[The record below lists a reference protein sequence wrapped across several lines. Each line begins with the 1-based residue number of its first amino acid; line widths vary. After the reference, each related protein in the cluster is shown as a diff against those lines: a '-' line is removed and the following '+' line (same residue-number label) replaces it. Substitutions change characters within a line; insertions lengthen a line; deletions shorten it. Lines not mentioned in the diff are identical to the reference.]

1 MDVRVGVVG
10 VRGKVIGARATVR
23 QLKFDI
29 RVWGLYMSITQKR
42 KTPCYVATEVGQTLG
57 NVSDVLFVYF
67 YHAFIQIYHAKGDTQ
82 SQASYTADMF
92 PHFYNTTDESLRIEE
107 G

>member
-1 MDVRVGVVG
+1 MRAANIIISALSLGLSLVGLKCVCGHEVVVLWVRVGVGVGVGVG

-42 KTPCYVATEVGQTLG
+42 KKTLLRRDR
-57 NVSDVLFVYF
+57 SWT
-67 YHAFIQIYHAKGDTQ
+67 DTWKC
-82 SQASYTADMF
+82 
-92 PHFYNTTDESLRIEE
+92 I
-107 G
+107 